1 MFLNFALET
10 KIFLFR
16 LIFLNPGWFIARL
29 LLWLLFPLFKNKK
42 IIRKLLIVKE
52 EDISFA
58 FFLKKKKEMMK
69 KNEIFSWFFWI
80 FWIFFYQKLNHKIK
94 WITKSK
100 EETKKRLIIIWKKNE
115 NSKWFKFKL
124 FYFALHFSFF
134 FWVHEK
140 IPFFI
145 FFPKAVFN
153 HCFCNSFFFLPLF
166 LLFLVDKPKFW
177 DLFFFFLHFFFLCL
191 LYY

>member
-1 MFLNFALET
+1 M
-10 KIFLFR
+10 
-16 LIFLNPGWFIARL
+16 
-29 LLWLLFPLFKNKK
+29 
-42 IIRKLLIVKE
+42 IVKE

-140 IPFFI
+140 ILF
-145 FFPKAVFN
+145 
-153 HCFCNSFFFLPLF
+153 SFFFQRLCSIIVF
-166 LLFLVDKPKFW
+166 AI
-177 DLFFFFLHFFFLCL
+177 LFFFFLFSFFSSWTNQSFEIFSFFFCIFSSFVSSIIKKIQKINEL
-191 LYY
+191 LQKIWKVLFLKEKIRKKNFYFFQK